1 MNYSFGDLKR
11 FLMNKINFTMVLVIC
26 VFIMQI
32 IQFLVI
38 GFDTNKILKKINH
51 RYFGINT
58 TLEDVHNVNV
68 NTIDG
73 SVRR

>member
-38 GFDTNKILKKINH
+38 G
-51 RYFGINT
+51 YFCINT

>member
-1 MNYSFGDLKR
+1 MNYSLGDLKR

-51 RYFGINT
+51 RYFCINT